1 MHFLNILYGRW
12 FQQHILANS
21 YFLIFFLNWQFLSM
35 IGLRD
40 FQILSAKIPDIFKMW
55 HGIQLMVFET
65 PVLWVAL
72 L

>member
-1 MHFLNILYGRW
+1 MVSATYIGKQLFLN
-12 FQQHILANS
+12 F
-21 YFLIFFLNWQFLSM
+21 FFLNWQFLSM